1 MLINLLISI
10 GAAVMLIFFATLLV
24 LVLRADPIKLQ
35 EYKVM
40 QGSWKNVATGFME
53 KPPSQPNGVA
63 MHGMVWKRGRGY
75 ERASRL
81 SIEALSSVYFMR

>member
-1 MLINLLISI
+1 MKILQRSTAVLINLLISI
-10 GAAVMLIFFATLLV
+10 GAAVMLI
-24 LVLRADPIKLQ
+24 Q

-63 MHGMVWKRGRGY
+63 MHGMVWKKGSGY